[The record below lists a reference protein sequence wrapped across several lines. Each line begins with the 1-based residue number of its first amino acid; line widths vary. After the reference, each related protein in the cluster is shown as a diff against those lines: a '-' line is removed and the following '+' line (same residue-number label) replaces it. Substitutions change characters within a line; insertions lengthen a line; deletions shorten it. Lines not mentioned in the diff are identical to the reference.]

1 MKMKY
6 ATYHVCHGALTCWHR
21 LSVKKAVPISLH
33 TPSPPVE
40 VCPRRVDERLARCLC
55 SPSHTRSAPLL
66 IVGFPSCRCLGGFTA
81 MYQSIPNTVLLFS
94 LCRCLGGCTAM
105 YWSIQTLLYI
115 YKYIFLSA
123 GALEDALPCTGP
135 YQTLLYIY
143 KYIFLS
149 AGALEDALP
158 CTGPYQTLLY
168 IYIFFSLQVHWCKH
182 CHAPVHT
189 KHYQTLLYIH
199 KYIFHSAG
207 ALV

>member
-1 MKMKY
+1 MKY

-143 KYIFLS
+143 
-149 AGALEDALP
+149 
-158 CTGPYQTLLY
+158 
-168 IYIFFSLQVHWCKH
+168 IFFSLQVHWCKH

-199 KYIFHSAG
+199 KYIFYSAG